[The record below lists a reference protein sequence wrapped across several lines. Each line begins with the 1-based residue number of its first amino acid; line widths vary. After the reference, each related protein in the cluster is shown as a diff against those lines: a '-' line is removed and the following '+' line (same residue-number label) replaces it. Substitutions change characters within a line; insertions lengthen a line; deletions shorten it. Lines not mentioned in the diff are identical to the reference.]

1 MELVLKRIFKGDKY
15 TIGRLYWKPPYI
27 DYGEHEEVLKDQY
40 NDDIEKE
47 YICDTLEDTDRGLTK
62 DMTLDE
68 IKSIK
73 QKGITAIPSGKYAI
87 TLDIQSP
94 KFKNYKQYA
103 FCDGYLPRLTGVPG
117 FDGILIHIGNKPED
131 TDGCLLVGKNK
142 VKGQVVESTDTFKKL
157 YAMLKTANDN
167 HEHIMITI
175 E

>member
-1 MELVLKRIFKGDKY
+1 MKLLLRRIFKGPQY
-15 TIGRLYWKPPYI
+15 TIGKLYVNGVY
-27 DYGEHEEVLKDQY
+27 E
-40 NDDIEKE
+40 
-47 YICDTLEDTDRGLTK
+47 CDTLEDTDRGLSK
-62 DMTLDE
+62 DMALDE

-103 FCDGYLPRLTGVPG
+103 FCNGYLPRLTGVPG

-157 YAMLKTANDN
+157 YSMLKTANDN

>member
-1 MELVLKRIFKGDKY
+1 MILPLQVENRMELKLKRIFKGDKY
-15 TIGRLYWKPPYI
+15 TIGNLYI
-27 DYGEHEEVLKDQY
+27 NDTY
-40 NDDIEKE
+40 N
-47 YICDTLEDTDRGLTK
+47 CDTLEDIDRGLTK
-62 DMTLDE
+62 DMSLKE
-68 IKSIK
+68 IQSIK
-73 QKGITAIPSGKYAI
+73 QKGITAIPSGKYSV